1 MTRKYGLY
9 GSEKIFSFGACSIEG
24 LQIFNGRN
32 KFPHALNNPLT
43 STVFFA
49 TTKTKSSLRKLLAA
63 RSVDD
68 PDGNGDNDSAKKMR
82 LMNCPITDISKKKKH
97 AQVFSIILVN
107 YTSG

>member
-1 MTRKYGLY
+1 MPRKYGLY
-9 GSEKIFSFGACSIEG
+9 GSEKIFSFGAYSIEG

-82 LMNCPITDISKKKKH
+82 LMNCPITDISKKKH